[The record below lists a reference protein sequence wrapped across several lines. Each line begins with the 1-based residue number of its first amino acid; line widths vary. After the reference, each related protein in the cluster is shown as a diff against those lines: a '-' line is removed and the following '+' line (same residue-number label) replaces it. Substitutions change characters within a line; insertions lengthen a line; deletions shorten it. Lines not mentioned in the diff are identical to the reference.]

1 MIKKIIEILTKCYSR
16 IPVFKNDDKTDLIG
30 ILRIKQ
36 LIQVDFTYKKTLKDL
51 GIKLKPPLV
60 IPPNM
65 TLVNLLRE
73 FRSGKSHMAFITE
86 QVKLLQSKFGL
97 NYNNSIDYNM
107 RYTEVFDES
116 KKIKIFGIVT
126 LEDVIEQIF
135 NLEILDEEDYERIRN
150 SKGLRN
156 QSLITFYTNK
166 ETRKTFINETV
177 NEIKDIIC
185 GLENNIEMK
194 EEIANQI
201 ERNKEDKRENLL
213 NG

>member
-1 MIKKIIEILTKCYSR
+1 M
-16 IPVFKNDDKTDLIG
+16 
-30 ILRIKQ
+30 RIKQ

-166 ETRKTFINETV
+166 ETRKTFINETA
-177 NEIKDIIC
+177 NEIKDIIR
-185 GLENNIEMK
+185 GLKNNIEMK
-194 EEIANQI
+194 EKIANQI
-201 ERNKEDKRENLL
+201 ERNNEDKRENLL